1 MSVKDPSMNNNKDVE
16 GAKKLT
22 AEQLKEAIKV
32 LES

>member
-1 MSVKDPSMNNNKDVE
+1 MSVKDLSMNNKDVE

-32 LES
+32 LEC